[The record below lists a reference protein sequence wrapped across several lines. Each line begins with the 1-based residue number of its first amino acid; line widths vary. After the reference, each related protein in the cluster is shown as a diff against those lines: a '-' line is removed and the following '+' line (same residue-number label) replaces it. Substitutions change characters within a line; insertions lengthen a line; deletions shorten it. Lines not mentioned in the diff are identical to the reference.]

1 SLIQEEGGQPHDT
14 GTLGQNVR
22 GVMNFAA
29 VFLNF
34 RILPIAGSPGS
45 GLKASP
51 ARYVA
56 KRLYRCG
63 SICKTE
69 HLLMFNLRPLLTDQW
84 SSTDQN
90 LYQRLQMRCA
100 RRLGRG
106 ANLLPHVNQKIY
118 RTDGQTD
125 GLTY

>member
-1 SLIQEEGGQPHDT
+1 MQHVSMLKKSYTGRRWAASRYRDT
-14 GTLGQNVR
+14 WSKQ
-22 GVMNFAA
+22 
-29 VFLNF
+29 
-34 RILPIAGSPGS
+34 IAGSPGS